1 MKLMGSNPVIFLN
14 LFYFSYKVYT
24 TCIHHT
30 DSLSIFWKFWRINL
44 RKIVFFL
51 CTCIIIF
58 LLWFLDTFLWS
69 FLKPENLHWCLALE
83 VFSQWA
89 VSPFYGVHAI
99 ICNTYSPK
107 IGFLSHLCT
116 LEHLQQLCI
125 LLWDFKVICWLLWQL
140 SDKWLLYYG
149 LS

>member
-1 MKLMGSNPVIFLN
+1 MAPKGHFKINWPLSKCIKKSSNFHLN
-14 LFYFSYKVYT
+14 DKKNLGFSIYFYVFGFSWRNGLIICFSY
-24 TCIHHT
+24 
-30 DSLSIFWKFWRINL
+30 N
-44 RKIVFFL
+44 FL
-51 CTCIIIF
+51 G
-58 LLWFLDTFLWS
+58 TFLWS
-69 FLKPENLHWCLALE
+69 CSKPENLRWCLALE
-83 VFSQWA
+83 VFSQWV